1 MNTINCY
8 GRMLACMAAIGMLAS
23 PLLGASPVPVS
34 KQAKP
39 AIFDIRLAD
48 GALVGQV
55 VNSAGKPEQHKN
67 VVLLSKLSPVSK
79 SMTDEAGRFKIP
91 VSKQGAYRVMIAD
104 RAFSVR
110 AWSPEAA
117 PPASRDSLLCVVQDT
132 LRGQCDCG
140 SMGDCAAGMPC
151 DCDSPACCPAPCQTS
166 HSKVKAIL
174 CNPAIIGLGVA
185 AAIALPIAL
194 DDDDDAS

>member
-8 GRMLACMAAIGMLAS
+8 GRMLACMAAIGMLTS
-23 PLLGASPVPVS
+23 PLLGASPVLGS

-39 AIFDIRLAD
+39 AIFDIRLSN
-48 GALVGQV
+48 GALSGQV
-55 VNSAGKPEQHKN
+55 VNSAGKPEQHKD
-67 VVLLSKLSPVSK
+67 VVLLSKLAPVSK
-79 SMTDEAGRFKIP
+79 VSTDEAGRFAIP
-91 VSKQGAYRVMIAD
+91 VTKQGAYRVVIAD

-110 AWSPEAA
+110 VWAPEAA

-132 LRGQCDCG
+132 LRGQCGCG
-140 SMGDCAAGMPC
+140 SMGDCASGAPC
-151 DCDSPACCPAPCQTS
+151 ACDSPACPAPCQSS
-166 HSKVKAIL
+166 HGKVKAIL